1 MRIIMNAKPNESTFY
16 DVVGIGNAI
25 VDVMGKVGERF
36 LSERDLPKGGMVLL
50 DALSAGKIYQDIMP
64 EREVSGGSAA
74 NTIAG
79 MASLGSACAFI
90 GKVHDDEL
98 GQAFSRDIGAAGID
112 FFTKPLNEGPSTGRS
127 IVLVTPDA
135 ERSMFTYLGA
145 STHLSVE
152 DIDESIIKSSRMTYV
167 EGYLWEDQ
175 NAKEAIIKAAEI
187 AHKYNRD
194 FVFSL
199 SDKSCVERHRAEF
212 MDLIS
217 KHVDILFGNEDE
229 LNALFENDDF
239 ETNLDLIK
247 PLVDIAAITRNIKG
261 SVIVSGR
268 VKTFVESETVDNVVD
283 TTGAGDL
290 YAAGFLFGLINGRSL
305 GTCAMIGGLAAAEI
319 ISHYGA
325 RPETSLRG
333 YVRNNLVKYGKTL

>member
-1 MRIIMNAKPNESTFY
+1 
-16 DVVGIGNAI
+16 
-25 VDVMGKVGERF
+25 
-36 LSERDLPKGGMVLL
+36 
-50 DALSAGKIYQDIMP
+50 
-64 EREVSGGSAA
+64 
-74 NTIAG
+74 
-79 MASLGSACAFI
+79 
-90 GKVHDDEL
+90 
-98 GQAFSRDIGAAGID
+98 
-112 FFTKPLNEGPSTGRS
+112 
-127 IVLVTPDA
+127 
-135 ERSMFTYLGA
+135 
-145 STHLSVE
+145 
-152 DIDESIIKSSRMTYV
+152 
-167 EGYLWEDQ
+167 
-175 NAKEAIIKAAEI
+175 
-187 AHKYNRD
+187 
-194 FVFSL
+194 
-199 SDKSCVERHRAEF
+199 

-239 ETNLDLIK
+239 EANLDLIK

>member
-1 MRIIMNAKPNESTFY
+1 MSSKHNDSTFY

-25 VDVMGKVGERF
+25 VDVMAKIGDRF
-36 LSERDLPKGGMVLL
+36 LTERSLPKGGMVLL
-50 DALSAGKIYQDIMP
+50 DALSAGKIYQDIVP
-64 EREVSGGSAA
+64 QREVSGGSAA
-74 NTIAG
+74 NTVAG
-79 MASLGSACAFI
+79 MASLGLACAFI
-90 GKVHDDEL
+90 GKVHDDAL
-98 GQAFSRDIGAAGID
+98 GQAFSRDIGATGID
-112 FFTKPLNEGPSTGRS
+112 FFTPPLTQGPSTGRS

-152 DIDESIIKSSRMTYV
+152 DIDEKTIQSARMTYV
-167 EGYLWEDQ
+167 EGYLWEEEA
-175 NAKEAIIKAAEI
+175 AKAAILKAAEL
-187 AHKYNRD
+187 AHKHNRD

-199 SDKSCVERHRAEF
+199 SDKSCVERHRSEF
-212 MDLIS
+212 LDLIQNR
-217 KHVDILFGNEDE
+217 VDILFGNEEE
-229 LNALFENDDF
+229 LNSLFESDDF
-239 ETNLDLIK
+239 EHNLDLIK
-247 PLVDIAAITRNIKG
+247 PMVDIAAITRNIKG
-261 SVIVSGR
+261 SVVVSGR
-268 VKTFVESETVDNVVD
+268 VKTFVESETVENVVD

-290 YAAGFLFGLINGRSL
+290 YAAGFLYGLLNNRSI

>member
-1 MRIIMNAKPNESTFY
+1 MTPKKQETTLY

-25 VDVMGKVGERF
+25 VDVMAKVGERF
-36 LSERDLPKGGMVLL
+36 LTERDLPKGGMVLL
-50 DALSAGKIYQDIMP
+50 DALSAGKISQDIIP

-79 MASLGSACAFI
+79 MASLGSACAFM

-98 GQAFSRDIGAAGID
+98 GQSFSRDIGAAGID
-112 FFTKPLNEGPSTGRS
+112 FFTNPLVEGPSTGRS

-145 STHLSVE
+145 STHLTVD
-152 DIDESIIKSSRMTYV
+152 DIDENILKSSRMIYV
-167 EGYLWEDQ
+167 EGYLWEETT
-175 NAKEAIIKAAEI
+175 AKDAIIKAAEI
-187 AHKYNRD
+187 AHQYGRD

-212 MDLIS
+212 LELI
-217 KHVDILFGNEDE
+217 KNHVDILFGNEDE
-229 LNALFENDDF
+229 LNTLFEGDDF
-239 ETNLDLIK
+239 EANLDLIK
-247 PLVDIAAITRNIKG
+247 PMVDIAAITRNIKG

-268 VKTFVESETVDNVVD
+268 VKTFVESEVVNDVVD

-290 YAAGFLFGLINGRSL
+290 YAAGFLFGLINERSL
-305 GTCAMIGGLAAAEI
+305 GTCAIIGGLTAAEV

-333 YVRNNLVKYGKTL
+333 YVRNNLVRYGKTL